1 MSLEKEDSGD
11 LIHSMQSPWLMVYSR
26 KGGQRKDK
34 RELTTRRS
42 LEGITS

>member
-11 LIHSMQSPWLMVYSR
+11 LIHSTQSPWLMVYSR
-26 KGGQRKDK
+26 KGGQPKDK
-34 RELTTRRS
+34 RELITRRS